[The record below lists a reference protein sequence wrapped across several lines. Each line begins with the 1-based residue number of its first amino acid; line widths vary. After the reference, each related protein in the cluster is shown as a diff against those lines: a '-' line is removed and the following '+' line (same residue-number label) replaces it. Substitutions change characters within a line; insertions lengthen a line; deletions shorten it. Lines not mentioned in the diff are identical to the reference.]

1 MINSLSQLLAKH
13 LNKTSVITESD
24 MELYAYGFFVLISRI
39 LFLIVSVIFGIIFNI
54 IIESILFY
62 FLFCFI
68 RSYAG
73 GIHAPTELLCTIFT
87 TVSLFLS
94 VLGIKLMLNYGEQKI
109 AFAIYFV
116 SLLIIIILSPLDT
129 KEKPLNINEKKCF
142 KVKTYAVLIVVI
154 IISIAAVIFS
164 KINIFYASMMSIV
177 LESIFLLFGKI
188 KMVVN
193 TTIKNCSNYGI

>member
-1 MINSLSQLLAKH
+1 MINSLSLLLAKH
-13 LNKTSVITESD
+13 LYKTSIITESD

-39 LFLIVSVIFGIIFNI
+39 LFLIISVIFGMIFNI

-62 FLFCFI
+62 ILFSFI

-87 TVSLFLS
+87 TISLFLS

-109 AFAIYFV
+109 AYVVYFV

-129 KEKPLNINEKKCF
+129 KEKPLSSNEKKHF
-142 KVKTYAVLIVVI
+142 KVKTCCILIFI
-154 IISIAAVIFS
+154 LSISIVAVVFS
-164 KINIFYASMMSIV
+164 KINIFYASMMSLV
-177 LESIFLLFGKI
+177 LESILLLSGKI
-188 KMVVN
+188 KLIFAKM
-193 TTIKNCSNYGI
+193 